1 GIGAGAHGKLTLPDG
16 IVRLAKYR
24 QPATYMARASAGQA
38 VAERR
43 RLDHDERVFEF
54 LLNALR
60 LVDGF
65 TWRQFGERTG
75 ASLGAVRPRLQEA
88 ARQGLVTVDTHG
100 APGPAPRLGF
110 LRRRARCFPASE
122 TRQRL

>member
-1 GIGAGAHGKLTLPDG
+1 
-16 IVRLAKYR
+16 
-24 QPATYMARASAGQA
+24 M
-38 VAERR
+38 AERR

-88 ARQGLVTVDTHG
+88 ARQGLVTVDAHG
-100 APGPAPRLGF
+100 ARATSRGF
-110 LRRRARCFPASE
+110 DLLDSVLECFLPTSVDA
-122 TRQRL
+122 